1 MTSEEN
7 GRRVNLVHDN
17 SEWLVDNVEQLSVYL
32 RFLCDRP
39 AGVVQISGS
48 PGVGSGHAHHHLRCD
63 QTRPWNSDSQFAA
76 VTSSRRDAIKLTAI
90 PLEDSCVAL
99 FSLSRR
105 HAGSGCTSCFCT
117 EDEGD
122 LCEYTTWS
130 CTVDVH
136 SLGHMLNV
144 LLTLLWDESV
154 CVAWIIIF
162 LCESKT
168 EVESVLPVLF
178 QKNHND
184 HMKPSELVAFCYLYY
199 FIRNLQGAHIPMKD
213 CND

>member
-1 MTSEEN
+1 MWSDTSLKLRLTVCCSDLESE
-7 GRRVNLVHDN
+7 RCHKTYSHPTWRLVCSFIL
-17 SEWLVDNVEQLSVYL
+17 SEPPTRWFWLHV
-32 RFLCDRP
+32 F
-39 AGVVQISGS
+39 
-48 PGVGSGHAHHHLRCD
+48 
-63 QTRPWNSDSQFAA
+63 
-76 VTSSRRDAIKLTAI
+76 
-90 PLEDSCVAL
+90 
-99 FSLSRR
+99 
-105 HAGSGCTSCFCT
+105 FCT

-136 SLGHMLNV
+136 RLGHMLNV

-199 FIRNLQGAHIPMKD
+199 FIRNLQGADILMKD